1 MVSLRNRGPRLLLLV
16 LFAALALARLS
27 AQFTTGVAPV
37 SASTIPK
44 AAIVQPQQL
53 HRELQAHAS
62 LLILQ
67 VGSRILYEG
76 DHIPGSEYAGP
87 GSTPEGLAVLRS
99 RVRQLSRTQAI
110 VIYCGCCPWDRC
122 PNIGPA
128 WQLLHS
134 MGFTNV
140 RALYLN
146 NNFGSNWVGLG
157 YDVESSQ

>member
-1 MVSLRNRGPRLLLLV
+1 MVSLRNRGPRFLLLILFTSVTLV
-16 LFAALALARLS
+16 RLS

-44 AAIVQPQQL
+44 AAILQPQQL
-53 HRELQAHAS
+53 HRELQAQTH

-67 VGSRILYEG
+67 VGSKVLYEG
-76 DHIPGSEYAGP
+76 DHIPGAEYAGP
-87 GSTPEGLAVLRS
+87 ASRPEGLAAIRA
-99 RVRQLSRTQAI
+99 RVRQLPRSQAI

-128 WQLLHS
+128 WHLLHS

-140 RALYLN
+140 RALYLG
-146 NNFGSNWVGLG
+146 NNFGSDWVGLG